1 MLEKTTIELFESEFG
16 PLTSHFKRFDFTE
29 REARKSQEDKVWHP
43 GVYVWYSESQ
53 GIIRVGKSFTNSR
66 KRALEHIRDNTGG
79 VMQRLEERGELRL
92 QLFNLKE
99 FDSTDAPKLHWVA
112 ALEVLFEHQLKIHIP
127 SKRIG

>member
-16 PLTSHFKRFDFTE
+16 SLTSHFKRFDFTE
-29 REARKSQEDKVWHP
+29 CEARKSQEDKVWHP